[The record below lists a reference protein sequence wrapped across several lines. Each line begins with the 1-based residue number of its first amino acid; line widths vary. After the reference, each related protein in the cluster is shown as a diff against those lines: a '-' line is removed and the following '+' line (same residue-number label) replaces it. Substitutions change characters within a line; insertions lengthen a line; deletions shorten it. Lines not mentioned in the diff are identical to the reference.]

1 MGVKKETSIGWR
13 IVEGCMIVVN
23 LFLLFI
29 LGSFISHSY
38 VSETQNFWVIG
49 GITLAFFIFAVI
61 VVIIK
66 KQKISVQRVWA
77 FTVVIQLLVT
87 FAGSLTEALMLF
99 VFNAKKVGSLSF
111 KQFDQIVITMAVGLF
126 ISIFLV
132 ITVLKIDE

>member
-13 IVEGCMIVVN
+13 IVEGFMIVVN

-38 VSETQNFWVIG
+38 VSETQNFGVVG

-66 KQKISVQRVWA
+66 KQKISVQRVWT